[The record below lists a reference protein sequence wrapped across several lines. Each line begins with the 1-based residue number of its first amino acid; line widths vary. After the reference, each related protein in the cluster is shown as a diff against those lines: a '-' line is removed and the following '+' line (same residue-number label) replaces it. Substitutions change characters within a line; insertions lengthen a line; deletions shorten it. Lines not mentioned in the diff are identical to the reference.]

1 MKIAIDAMGGDYAP
15 EEIVKGAVEAAKEY
29 DAEII
34 LVGNSSL
41 IKEHLGDR
49 ELKNISI
56 VHCDQYIAMD
66 EKPAVAL
73 RKKKDASIAVATRLV
88 KEGRAD
94 AVISAG
100 STGAQMA
107 SSLITLGRLKNV
119 QRPAIAAILPGLKGN
134 IVLLDAGANTD
145 CRPENLVEFAV
156 MGSVYAEKVLG
167 ISKPKVGLLNIGT
180 EPTKGDL
187 LTREAYQLL
196 QKVPINFYGNI
207 EARDILT
214 GNVDVV
220 VCDGF
225 VGNSLL
231 KFGEGIGKIFYSLLQ
246 DAVKSSF
253 LTKLGG
259 FLLLSSFKEIK
270 RKLDW
275 QEYGGAPLL
284 GIKGI
289 SIICHGS
296 SKSTAVKNAVRV
308 AIKCIKDDFVKVLSD
323 FLETGYVSDK
333 EKVKLCHRH

>member
-1 MKIAIDAMGGDYAP
+1 MKIAVDAMGGDYAP
-15 EEIVKGAVEAAKEY
+15 EEIVKGAVKAASEFGT
-29 DAEII
+29 EII

-41 IKEHLGDR
+41 IREHLGAT
-49 ELKNISI
+49 EPQNISI
-56 VHCDQYIAMD
+56 VHCNEYIKMD
-66 EKPAVAL
+66 EKPAAAL

-107 SSLITLGRLKNV
+107 SSLITLGRLQNV
-119 QRPAIAAILPGLKGN
+119 QRPAIATVLPGLKGN

-156 MGSVYAEKVLG
+156 MGSVYAERVLS
-167 ISKPKVGLLNIGT
+167 IDKPKVGLLNIGT

-187 LTREAYQLL
+187 LSREAYQLL
-196 QKVPINFYGNI
+196 KNAPINFYGNV
-207 EARDILT
+207 EAREILT
-214 GNVDVV
+214 GSVDVV

-231 KFGEGIGKIFYSLLQ
+231 KFGEGIAKVFYSLLQ
-246 DAVKSSF
+246 DAVKASF
-253 LTKLGG
+253 ISKLGG

-296 SKSTAVKNAVRV
+296 SKSLAVKNAVRV
-308 AIKCIKDDFVKVLSD
+308 AVKCIEDNFVKILSEA
-323 FLETGYVSDK
+323 LETQYASDK
-333 EKVKLCHRH
+333 EKVKQCH

>member
-1 MKIAIDAMGGDYAP
+1 
-15 EEIVKGAVEAAKEY
+15 
-29 DAEII
+29 
-34 LVGNSSL
+34 
-41 IKEHLGDR
+41 
-49 ELKNISI
+49 
-56 VHCDQYIAMD
+56 
-66 EKPAVAL
+66 
-73 RKKKDASIAVATRLV
+73 VATRLV

-107 SSLITLGRLKNV
+107 SSLITLGRLQNV
-119 QRPAIAAILPGLKGN
+119 QRPAIATVLPGLKGN

-156 MGSVYAEKVLG
+156 MGSVYAERVLS
-167 ISKPKVGLLNIGT
+167 IDKPKVGLLNIGT

-187 LTREAYQLL
+187 LSREAYQLL
-196 QKVPINFYGNI
+196 KNAPINFYGNV
-207 EARDILT
+207 EAREILT
-214 GNVDVV
+214 GSVDVV

-231 KFGEGIGKIFYSLLQ
+231 KFGEGIAKVFYSLLQ
-246 DAVKSSF
+246 DAVKASF
-253 LTKLGG
+253 ISKLGG

-296 SKSTAVKNAVRV
+296 SKSLAVKNAVRV
-308 AIKCIKDDFVKVLSD
+308 AVKCIEDNFVKILSEA
-323 FLETGYVSDK
+323 LETQYASDK
-333 EKVKLCHRH
+333 EKVKQCH